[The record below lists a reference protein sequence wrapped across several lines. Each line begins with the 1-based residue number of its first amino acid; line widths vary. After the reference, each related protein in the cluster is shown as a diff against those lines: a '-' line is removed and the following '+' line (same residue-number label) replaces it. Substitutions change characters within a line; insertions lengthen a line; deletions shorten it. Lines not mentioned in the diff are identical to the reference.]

1 LYSVAE
7 SGNMNALIQNIIFDL
22 GGVILNIDPERTR
35 AKFIAMW
42 NGKAE
47 EVYRNIVRENILE
60 DYETG
65 RISTDE
71 FRQALLKY
79 AHPGT
84 PPSAIDDAWNAML
97 LDIPA
102 ENLTV
107 LWKVKE
113 HYRTFLLSN
122 TNAMHTP
129 LYSAMFSNKSGKSME
144 EFFEGVFLSHKLGM
158 NKPHREIF
166 EYVLQVNGLRPDET
180 LFIDDAEENIRAAAA
195 LGIQTI
201 HLIPPLHLQNI
212 FSKDGRLH
220 N

>member
-1 LYSVAE
+1 MPAE
-7 SGNMNALIQNIIFDL
+7 IQNIIFDL

-47 EVYRNIVRENILE
+47 EVYRNILQDKILE
-60 DYETG
+60 NYETG

-71 FRQALLKY
+71 FRQGLLKY
-79 AHPGT
+79 AQPGT

-102 ENLTV
+102 ENLNI

-129 LYSAMFSNKSGKSME
+129 LYSDIFFKKSGKRME

-166 EYVLQVNGLRPDET
+166 EYVLQVNGLRPGET
-180 LFIDDAEENIRAAAA
+180 LFIDDAEENIRAATA
-195 LGIQTI
+195 LGIKTI
-201 HLIPPLHLQNI
+201 HLIPPLNLQKI
-212 FSKDGRLH
+212 FRENGQLYS
-220 N
+220 

>member
-1 LYSVAE
+1 MIAQ
-7 SGNMNALIQNIIFDL
+7 IQNIIFDL

-35 AKFIAMW
+35 AKFIALW

-47 EVYRNIVRENILE
+47 EVYQNILRE
-60 DYETG
+60 KILEKYETG
-65 RISTDE
+65 RISAEE
-71 FRQALLKY
+71 FHQSLLKY
-79 AHPGT
+79 SHSGT
-84 PPSAIDDAWNAML
+84 PSSAIDDAWNAML
-97 LDIPA
+97 LDIPT
-102 ENLTV
+102 ENLNV
-107 LWKVKE
+107 LWKVKK

-129 LYSAMFSNKSGKSME
+129 LYSAMFFNKSGKPME

-166 EYVLQVNGLRPDET
+166 EYVLQVNGLQPEVT

-195 LGIQTI
+195 LGIHTI
-201 HLIPPLHLQNI
+201 HLLPPLNLQNI
-212 FSKDGRLH
+212 FSEDGLLH